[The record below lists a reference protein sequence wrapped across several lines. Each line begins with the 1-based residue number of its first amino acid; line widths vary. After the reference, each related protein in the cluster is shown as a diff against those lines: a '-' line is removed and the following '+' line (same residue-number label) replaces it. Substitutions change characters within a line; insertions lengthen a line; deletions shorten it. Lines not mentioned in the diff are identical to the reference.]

1 MTIASQISTAAFAGN
16 GVSAEFPLPFRFMA
30 AADVA
35 VVLRSAD
42 GTETLL
48 SEGTDY
54 ALSGAG
60 AASGG
65 TCVLGSPPLPGQTLV
80 LTRAPRIVQ
89 ETDYQ
94 ENDAFPA
101 ESHEAA
107 LDLLTMICQA
117 LDEKI
122 ARAPLVKVS
131 APVRGLSLG
140 DPAPGRALVW
150 GADGLALEP
159 GPDAADIAQAQGY
172 AAQAAQ
178 IVDEIQAAQAGAEA
192 AQAGAEAA
200 QAGAEAAQ
208 AGAEAVLSSALHIDQ
223 NLADVGSVPAARA
236 NLDVYSQDDVD
247 ALLTRHSFAAGKSAD
262 QTGIASATWTK
273 ITYTAEE
280 YDHGS
285 VYDAANSRLTPG
297 RAGVWLIGALVNF
310 TAGIV
315 DQSAYQCAIYKNGAP
330 YRASYSRASG
340 TNSLS
345 AALVCTVEVD
355 ADDYI
360 EIYAY
365 GAGTGDKTVGSIAWL
380 TSFYGV
386 ELARG

>member
-1 MTIASQISTAAFAGN
+1 MTYQSASSNTPYEGN
-16 GVSAEFPLPFRFMA
+16 GSATSFPTGFTFLSN
-30 AADVA
+30 DQVKA
-35 VVLRSAD
+35 VVRINGLD
-42 GTETLL
+42 TDLVED
-48 SEGTDY
+48 TDY
-54 ALSGAG
+54 TLTGAG
-60 AASGG
+60 EALGGTLVFPIEGSAHHTLASGERL
-65 TCVLGSPPLPGQTLV
+65 VIYLDPP
-80 LTRAPRIVQ
+80 IVQ
-89 ETDYQ
+89 DRAIGQSTVVDLPVIET
-94 ENDAFPA
+94 
-101 ESHEAA
+101 A
-107 LDLLTMICQA
+107 LDQLTMICA
-117 LDEKI
+117 SLDEK
-122 ARAPLVKVS
+122 VS
-131 APVRGLSLG
+131 RVPQYPPSSTTEEIGSPEDYLAEITAQRS
-140 DPAPGRALVW
+140 
-150 GADGLALEP
+150 GAE
-159 GPDAADIAQAQGY
+159 
-172 AAQAAQ
+172 AAQAGA
-178 IVDEIQAAQAGAEA
+178 EAAQAGAEA

-365 GAGTGDKTVGSIAWL
+365 GAGDRKSV
-380 TSFYGV
+380 V
-386 ELARG
+386 